1 MRAAETLKPS
11 HRPDGKVAD
20 VLASTHAF
28 TTANALVN
36 YSGGACLRNLEKFP
50 SPSWEC
56 LADMPNLTLAIRL
69 GSNLVLPGM
78 GMCQPCLQIPIA
90 LMGKCLIDM
99 STSILIFYDGCCLEL
114 PDWSTCH
121 LRLKLKSSHRSDGNI
136 AEVLA
141 SNHVPQL
148 RPTFRSTTAGSCSR
162 DLKFSHRPH
171 GKIADAL
178 ASTLS
183 LVQLRTLR

>member
-1 MRAAETLKPS
+1 MYVPQLKFS

-56 LADMPNLTLAIRL
+56 LADMNNLTLAIRL

-90 LMGKCLIDM
+90 PMGNLL
-99 STSILIFYDGCCLEL
+99 T
-114 PDWSTCH
+114 
-121 LRLKLKSSHRSDGNI
+121 RL
-136 AEVLA
+136 
-141 SNHVPQL
+141 PQL
-148 RPTFRSTTAGSCSR
+148 T
-162 DLKFSHRPH
+162 
-171 GKIADAL
+171 L
-178 ASTLS
+178 A
-183 LVQLRTLR
+183 QLRTLRSTTGGACRRDL